1 VRIGDVATE
10 EVPSTDRSTGSPPAE
25 APDFIQL
32 TKGEPA
38 ASFPAR
44 VAIVRIQATGYSSPT
59 SACYGEGRYCAV
71 TTRDTESDDSYDKLS
86 KLPSMAGLAVMNRL
100 VLPRRL
106 TSARDLRQVAAVL
119 RADMLL
125 VYTLDT
131 GFKVENK
138 AIGPLTV
145 ISLGVLPTK
154 KAHVTTTASAAL
166 LDVRTGFI
174 YGLAEATAIE
184 EQRASVWSTSD
195 AIDSARK
202 QAEAAAF
209 AKLVGEIA
217 RFWDDVVRT
226 HQRASLG
233 LLQH

>member
-1 VRIGDVATE
+1 
-10 EVPSTDRSTGSPPAE
+10 
-25 APDFIQL
+25 
-32 TKGEPA
+32 
-38 ASFPAR
+38 
-44 VAIVRIQATGYSSPT
+44 
-59 SACYGEGRYCAV
+59 
-71 TTRDTESDDSYDKLS
+71 
-86 KLPSMAGLAVMNRL
+86 
-100 VLPRRL
+100 
-106 TSARDLRQVAAVL
+106 
-119 RADMLL
+119 MLL

-138 AIGPLTV
+138 AVGPLTV

-154 KAHVTTTASAAL
+154 KARVTTTASAAL

-184 EQRASVWSTSD
+184 EQRASVWSTAD

-202 QAEAAAF
+202 EAESAAF
-209 AKLVGEIA
+209 QKLVGEIA

-233 LLQH
+233 LLQD